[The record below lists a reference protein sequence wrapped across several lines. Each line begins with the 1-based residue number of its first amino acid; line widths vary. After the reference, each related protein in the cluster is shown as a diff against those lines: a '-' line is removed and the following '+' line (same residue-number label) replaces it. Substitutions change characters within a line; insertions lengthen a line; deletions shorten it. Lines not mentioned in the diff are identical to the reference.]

1 MSKVRIVFQGDSITD
16 AGRDRRNYFH
26 LGNGYPK
33 YSAENLRAALPD
45 VDFEFIDLGISGNRS
60 CQLFDRIYTD
70 CIALEPDIVSVL
82 IGINDIWHRYGGGK
96 IATTDEQFAANY
108 RAILSRIKSETSAK
122 LAVFLPFLLDAP
134 DKAHF
139 RPDLDR
145 LLPIAS
151 SIAAEYADVVV
162 DLDTLFAEAMKT
174 QPEPLYFSGD
184 GVHPNENG
192 SRFIAKHYAE
202 VVAPLITK

>member
-16 AGRDRRNYFH
+16 AGRDRRNYFN

-70 CIALEPDIVSVL
+70 CIALDPDIVSVL

-96 IATTDEQFAANY
+96 ILTTDEQFAANY
-108 RAILSRIKSETSAK
+108 RAILSRIKSETHAK
-122 LAVFLPFLLDAP
+122 LAVFTPFLLDAP

-145 LLPIAS
+145 LMPIVK

-202 VVAPLITK
+202 VVAPLITQ

>member
-16 AGRDRRNYFH
+16 AGRDRRNYFN

-33 YSAENLRAALPD
+33 YSAQNLREALPD
-45 VDFEFIDLGISGNRS
+45 VDLEFINLGISGNRS

-82 IGINDIWHRYGGGK
+82 IGINDIWHRYGGAK
-96 IATTDEQFAANY
+96 IATTDEQFAANF
-108 RAILSRIKSETSAK
+108 RATLSRIKSETQAK
-122 LAVFLPFLLDAP
+122 LAVFLPFLLDSP

-145 LLPIAS
+145 LLPIAR

-162 DLDTLFAEAMKT
+162 DLDEAFSEAMKT
-174 QPEPLYFSGD
+174 HPEPLYFSAD

-192 SRFIAKHYAE
+192 SRFIAKHYLNA
-202 VVAPLITK
+202 VAALIQK

>member
-16 AGRDRRNYFH
+16 AGRDRRNYFN

-33 YSAENLRAALPD
+33 YSAQNLREALPD
-45 VDFEFIDLGISGNRS
+45 ADLEFINLGISGNRS

-82 IGINDIWHRYGGGK
+82 IGINDIWHRYGGAK
-96 IATTDEQFAANY
+96 IATTDEQFAANF
-108 RAILSRIKSETSAK
+108 RATLSRIKSETQAK
-122 LAVFLPFLLDAP
+122 LAVFLPFLLDSP

-145 LLPIAS
+145 LLPIAR

-162 DLDTLFAEAMKT
+162 DLDEAFSEAMKT
-174 QPEPLYFSGD
+174 HPEPLYFSAD

-192 SRFIAKHYAE
+192 SRFIAKHYLNA
-202 VVAPLITK
+202 VAALIQK